1 MRFLVLSHTHPLLP
15 FAYRLQ
21 LSGAEVQPVVT
32 VAAFEAAWRGKMD
45 PSPRDPKGRLDPQWL
60 ETLAKEASNVNTT
73 VLTDD
78 WKLQELF
85 LRAGVPAER
94 MFGVSQ
100 QHHTVVDGLVHPLR
114 FGGWFDGSSLLAP
127 HALVVDRGAWPSG
140 MGPAIDGALT
150 LIRVDNLET
159 QSFLSELAKER
170 LSELEA
176 QGFRGLVQF
185 SLNFQTESGEPEVAD
200 MVAGWPF
207 LQTHAFISELE
218 DFSSLLAVGAKP
230 LSTDLPQ
237 LLPRKFVTVLPIS
250 RPPWPTRKARFRF
263 DLVPIENLT
272 SAQMGRVFWHDV
284 QVDQEAA
291 RLTTAG
297 LDGLIGVIRGAADT
311 SELALAR
318 ALEVA
323 LRVRLPEKQFRS
335 DCGRLV
341 QPTLAELEGR
351 FGVLL

>member
-1 MRFLVLSHTHPLLP
+1 MKYLVLSHTHSLLP

-45 PSPRDPKGRLDPQWL
+45 PSPRDAKGRLDPGWL
-60 ETLAKEASNVNTT
+60 DELAKETANVNTI

-78 WKLQELF
+78 WKLQEKF
-85 LRAGVPAER
+85 LAAGVLPTR
-94 MFGVSQ
+94 LFGVSQ
-100 QHHTVVDGLVHPLR
+100 QHHTITAGPVNPIR
-114 FGGWFDGSSLLAP
+114 FGGWFNGTHLTCP
-127 HALVVDRGAWPSG
+127 HAMVIDRGAWPTG

-150 LIRVDNLET
+150 LIRVNKEETAWMLET
-159 QSFLSELAKER
+159 LAMPQLEELRKT
-170 LSELEA
+170 
-176 QGFRGLVQF
+176 GFQGLVQF
-185 SLNFQTESGEPEVAD
+185 DLSFRTANGQPDVVG

-207 LQTHAFISELE
+207 LQTHAFLSELE
-218 DFSSLLAVGAKP
+218 DFASLLSGAITEPKA
-230 LSTDLPQ
+230 LPP

-263 DLVPIENLT
+263 DLAPIENLT
-272 SAQMGRVFWHDV
+272 ATQMGRVFWHDV
-284 QVDQEAA
+284 QVVPEAA

-311 SELALAR
+311 SELALVR

-323 LRVRLPEKQFRS
+323 LRVRLPEKQFRP

-341 QPTLAELEGR
+341 QSTLSELEGR